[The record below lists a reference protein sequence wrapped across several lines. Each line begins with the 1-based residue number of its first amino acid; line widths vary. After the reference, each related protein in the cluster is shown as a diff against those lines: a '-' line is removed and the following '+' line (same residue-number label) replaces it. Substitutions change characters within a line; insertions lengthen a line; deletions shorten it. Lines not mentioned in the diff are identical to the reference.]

1 MRCLQR
7 DSVERDGAP
16 VRIRRV
22 AVEVDKMAR
31 ETPNESACAGD
42 MNTAP
47 GAQPREAHTGIDQ
60 TLRES
65 EAHWREVFEH
75 NPVMYFMVDADGIVQ
90 SVNGFG
96 AAQLGYRVDELVGQ
110 SVLGVFQEEDR
121 PFVLQQMRICLA
133 DPGRSHNW
141 EVRKIRKDGSL
152 LWVRENAKAVRR
164 PDGFLVLVACED
176 ITERRRT
183 EDALRQSEMYLAEA
197 QRISH
202 TGSFGWRISSGELI
216 WSAETYRIFECDPS
230 VEPTVELAL
239 QRMHPDDREFVRQLL
254 ERVTLDRT
262 DWDVE
267 HRLLM
272 SDGRVKDVRAVAHAV
287 RDGAGNFEF
296 IGVVMDVT
304 ASRKAAQELSRARA
318 ELAHVMR
325 VTTLGELA
333 AAIAHEVNQPIAAMV
348 TDAQASLNWLG
359 REPAD
364 LGEVDR
370 ALRRIVD
377 NGNRAADV
385 IGRIRELVKKAPPRM
400 GLVDLNLAV
409 KEMIALTRAEI
420 SGSGVALET
429 ALENDLPP
437 VYGDRVQLQQV
448 LLNLIVNALQAM
460 SAVAP
465 EQRRL
470 RVSTARVEP
479 DRVRVSVQDSGPGL
493 SAALVDRIFAPFY
506 STKPDGLGM
515 GLSICR
521 SIVEA
526 HDGRL
531 WASAEEPGGAVFHFT
546 IPVDSDR

>member
-1 MRCLQR
+1 
-7 DSVERDGAP
+7 
-16 VRIRRV
+16 
-22 AVEVDKMAR
+22 MAQ
-31 ETPNESACAGD
+31 ETPNAPAYVGDLAAVPDAAG
-42 MNTAP
+42 P
-47 GAQPREAHTGIDQ
+47 GAQAGIDR

-110 SVLGVFQEEDR
+110 SVLAVFREEDR
-121 PFVLQQMRICLA
+121 PFVIQQMSTCLA
-133 DPGRSHNW
+133 DPGLSHSW

-202 TGSFGWRISSGELI
+202 TGSFGWRIPSGELI

-239 QRMHPDDREFVRQLL
+239 QRVHPDDREFVRQLL
-254 ERVTLDRT
+254 ERVMLEQT

-287 RDGAGNFEF
+287 RDGAGNLEF

-359 REPAD
+359 REPVD
-364 LGEVDR
+364 LGEVDQ
-370 ALRRIVD
+370 ALHRIAD

-385 IGRIRELVKKAPPRM
+385 IGRIRELVKKAPPRI

-420 SGSGVALET
+420 AGSGVALET
-429 ALENDLPP
+429 ALEDDLPS
-437 VYGDRVQLQQV
+437 VHGDRVQLQQV

-465 EQRRL
+465 GQRKL
-470 RVSTARVEP
+470 RICTARIEL

-531 WASAEEPGGAVFHFT
+531 WASADEPGATFHFT
-546 IPVDSDR
+546 IPIDSSR

>member
-1 MRCLQR
+1 
-7 DSVERDGAP
+7 
-16 VRIRRV
+16 
-22 AVEVDKMAR
+22 MAQ
-31 ETPNESACAGD
+31 ETPNAPAYTGD
-42 MNTAP
+42 QDAAP
-47 GAQPREAHTGIDQ
+47 GTTRRDAQAGVDQ
-60 TLRES
+60 TLHDS

-75 NPVMYFMVDADGIVQ
+75 NPVMYFMVDANGIVQ

-96 AAQLGYRVDELVGQ
+96 AAQLGYRVEELVGQ
-110 SVLGVFQEEDR
+110 SVLGVFREDDR
-121 PFVLQQMRICLA
+121 PFVLEQMRICLA
-133 DPGRSHNW
+133 DPGRAHNW

-202 TGSFGWRISSGELI
+202 TGSFGWRVSSDELI
-216 WSAETYRIFECDPS
+216 WSAETYRIFEYDPS

-239 QRMHPDDREFVRQLL
+239 QRVHPDDREFVRQLL
-254 ERVTLDRT
+254 ERVTLEQT
-262 DWDVE
+262 DWDLE

-272 SDGRVKDVRAVAHAV
+272 GDGRVKDVRAVAHAV
-287 RDGAGNFEF
+287 LDATGNLEF

-364 LGEVDR
+364 LEEVEQ

-400 GLVDLNLAV
+400 GMVDLNLAV
-409 KEMIALTRAEI
+409 KEMVALTRAEI
-420 SGSGVALET
+420 IGSGVALET
-429 ALENDLPP
+429 ALEDGLPL
-437 VYGDRVQLQQV
+437 VHGDRVQLQQV

-460 SAVAP
+460 SAVAT
-465 EQRRL
+465 ERRRL
-470 RVSTARVEP
+470 RISTARVES
-479 DRVRVSVQDSGPGL
+479 DRVRVSVHDSGPGL
-493 SAALVDRIFAPFY
+493 SAALLDRIFAPFY

-531 WASAEEPGGAVFHFT
+531 WAGADEPGGAVFHFT
-546 IPVDSDR
+546 IPVDPCPNPSSAE

>member
-1 MRCLQR
+1 
-7 DSVERDGAP
+7 
-16 VRIRRV
+16 
-22 AVEVDKMAR
+22 MAQ
-31 ETPNESACAGD
+31 ETPNAPADAGD
-42 MNTAP
+42 RAAAP
-47 GAQPREAHTGIDQ
+47 DADGRGAQAGIDRP
-60 TLRES
+60 LRES

-75 NPVMYFMVDADGIVQ
+75 NPVMYFMVDADGVVQ

-110 SVLGVFQEEDR
+110 SVLAVFREEDR
-121 PFVLQQMRICLA
+121 PFVIEQMSICLG
-133 DPGRSHNW
+133 DPGLSHSW

-197 QRISH
+197 QRISN
-202 TGSFGWRISSGELI
+202 TGSFGWRIPNGELI
-216 WSAETYRIFECDPS
+216 WSAETYRIFEYDPS

-239 QRMHPDDREFVRQLL
+239 QRIHPDDREFVRQLL
-254 ERVTLDRT
+254 ERVMLEQT

-287 RDGAGNFEF
+287 RDGAGNREF

-304 ASRKAAQELSRARA
+304 ASRRAAQELSRARA

-348 TDAQASLNWLG
+348 TDAQASLNWLD

-364 LGEVDR
+364 LDEVDQ
-370 ALRRIVD
+370 ALHRIVE

-400 GLVDLNLAV
+400 GMVDLNLAV

-420 SGSGVALET
+420 AGSGVALDT
-429 ALENDLPP
+429 ALEDDLPS
-437 VYGDRVQLQQV
+437 VHGDRVQLQQV

-460 SAVAP
+460 SAVP
-465 EQRRL
+465 PGQRKL
-470 RVSTARVEP
+470 RICTTRIEL

-531 WASAEEPGGAVFHFT
+531 WASADEPGATFHFT
-546 IPVDSDR
+546 IPVDSAR

>member
-1 MRCLQR
+1 MATVR
-7 DSVERDGAP
+7 GA
-16 VRIRRV
+16 
-22 AVEVDKMAR
+22 AVEVDKMAQ
-31 ETPNESACAGD
+31 ETPNSPAYTGD
-42 MNTAP
+42 QDAAP
-47 GAQPREAHTGIDQ
+47 GTTRRNAQAGIDQ
-60 TLRES
+60 TLHDS

-75 NPVMYFMVDADGIVQ
+75 NPVMYFMVDANGIVQ

-96 AAQLGYRVDELVGQ
+96 AAQLGYRVEELVGQ
-110 SVLGVFQEEDR
+110 SVLGVFPEDDR
-121 PFVLQQMRICLA
+121 PFVLDQMRICLA
-133 DPGRSHNW
+133 DPGRAHNW

-202 TGSFGWRISSGELI
+202 TGSFGWRVSSDELI
-216 WSAETYRIFECDPS
+216 WSAETYRIFEYDPS

-239 QRMHPDDREFVRQLL
+239 QRVHPDDRDFVRQLL
-254 ERVTLDRT
+254 ERVTLEQT
-262 DWDVE
+262 DWDLE

-272 SDGRVKDVRAVAHAV
+272 GDGRVKDVRAVAHAV
-287 RDGAGNFEF
+287 LDTTGNLEF

-364 LGEVDR
+364 LEEVEQ

-400 GLVDLNLAV
+400 GMVDLNLAV
-409 KEMIALTRAEI
+409 KEMVALTRAEI
-420 SGSGVALET
+420 IGSGVALET
-429 ALENDLPP
+429 ALEDGLPL
-437 VYGDRVQLQQV
+437 VHGDRVQLQQV

-460 SAVAP
+460 SAVAT
-465 EQRRL
+465 ERRRL
-470 RVSTARVEP
+470 RISTARVES
-479 DRVRVSVQDSGPGL
+479 DRVRVSVHDSGPGL

-531 WASAEEPGGAVFHFT
+531 WASADEPGGAVFHFT
-546 IPVDSDR
+546 IPVDPCPNPSSAE

>member
-1 MRCLQR
+1 
-7 DSVERDGAP
+7 
-16 VRIRRV
+16 
-22 AVEVDKMAR
+22 MAQ
-31 ETPNESACAGD
+31 ETPNAQPYAGD
-42 MNTAP
+42 MDSVPDA
-47 GAQPREAHTGIDQ
+47 ARREARAGIDQ

-75 NPVMYFMVDADGIVQ
+75 NPVMYFMVDAGGIVQ

-110 SVLGVFQEEDR
+110 SVLGVFREEDR
-121 PFVLQQMRICLA
+121 PFVVEQMRICLA
-133 DPGRSHNW
+133 DPGRSHSW

-202 TGSFGWRISSGELI
+202 TGSFGWRIVSGELI

-239 QRMHPDDREFVRQLL
+239 QRVHPDDREFVRQLL
-254 ERVTLDRT
+254 ERVTLDQT

-287 RDGAGNFEF
+287 RDGAGNLEF

-304 ASRKAAQELSRARA
+304 ASRKAAQDLSRARA

-359 REPAD
+359 RKPV
-364 LGEVDR
+364 EVDEVDQ
-370 ALRRIVD
+370 ALHRIVD

-385 IGRIRELVKKAPPRM
+385 VGRIRELVKKAPPRM

-429 ALENDLPP
+429 ALTDDLPL
-437 VYGDRVQLQQV
+437 VHGDRVQLQQV

-460 SAVAP
+460 GAVAP

-470 RVSTARVEP
+470 RISTARVEP
-479 DRVRVSVQDSGPGL
+479 DRVRVSVHDSGPGL

-506 STKPDGLGM
+506 STKPDGLGI

-531 WASAEEPGGAVFHFT
+531 WASAEERGGAIFHFT
-546 IPVDSDR
+546 IPVDSNH

>member
-1 MRCLQR
+1 
-7 DSVERDGAP
+7 
-16 VRIRRV
+16 
-22 AVEVDKMAR
+22 MAQ
-31 ETPNESACAGD
+31 ETPNSPAYTGD
-42 MNTAP
+42 QDAAP
-47 GAQPREAHTGIDQ
+47 GTTRRNAQAGIDQ
-60 TLRES
+60 TLHDS

-75 NPVMYFMVDADGIVQ
+75 NPVMYFMVDANGIVQ

-96 AAQLGYRVDELVGQ
+96 AAQLGYRVEELVGQ
-110 SVLGVFQEEDR
+110 SVLGVFPEDDR
-121 PFVLQQMRICLA
+121 PFVLDQMRICLA
-133 DPGRSHNW
+133 DPGRAHNW

-202 TGSFGWRISSGELI
+202 TGSFGWRVSSDELI
-216 WSAETYRIFECDPS
+216 WSAETYRIFEYDPS

-239 QRMHPDDREFVRQLL
+239 QRVHPDDRDFVRQLL
-254 ERVTLDRT
+254 ERVTLEQT
-262 DWDVE
+262 DWDLE

-272 SDGRVKDVRAVAHAV
+272 GDGRVKDVRAVAHAV
-287 RDGAGNFEF
+287 LDTTGNLEF

-364 LGEVDR
+364 LEEVEQ

-400 GLVDLNLAV
+400 GMVDLNLAV
-409 KEMIALTRAEI
+409 KEMVALTRAEI
-420 SGSGVALET
+420 IGSGVALET
-429 ALENDLPP
+429 ALEDGLPL
-437 VYGDRVQLQQV
+437 VHGDRVQLQQV

-460 SAVAP
+460 SAVAT
-465 EQRRL
+465 ERRRL
-470 RVSTARVEP
+470 RISTARVES
-479 DRVRVSVQDSGPGL
+479 DRVRVSVHDSGPGL

-531 WASAEEPGGAVFHFT
+531 WASADEPGGAVFHFT
-546 IPVDSDR
+546 IPVDPCPNPSSAE